1 MQSLISLYGKSLSRR
16 HLSIGAP
23 KKQIHQCYVK
33 TNNPNKINLHIVM
46 HIHFIP
52 AMSNLNTVE

>member
-23 KKQIHQCYVK
+23 KKLIHQCYVK
-33 TNNPNKINLHIVM
+33 KNNPNKTNLHIVI
-46 HIHFIP
+46 HIHFIA